1 MGRIKDYFIEQG
13 LTPTDFPV
21 AFVFHEVISIV
32 WAGAVWGA
40 CYGVQPAMTIC
51 KPLSKLPAAGKVSA
65 AFDKALMFSDTKLA
79 KMTWLTKAPVVKH
92 ANPRRLTVSLAESL
106 MFRAA
111 VKPISFGA
119 KLYFSYQ
126 FVLLTKKVGVSFKE
140 MQKRK
145 EEEQA
150 AGTRPVMV
158 RKNGR
163 WVRETPAALTLALP
177 PRWDGKI

>member
-1 MGRIKDYFIEQG
+1 MGRIKDYFLEQG
-13 LTPTDFPV
+13 LTPADFPV
-21 AFVFHEVISIV
+21 AFVFHEVISIG

-40 CYGVQPAMTIC
+40 CYGIEPSVTLC
-51 KPLSKLPAAGKVSA
+51 KPFAKLPVAGKVSG
-65 AFDKALMFSDTKLA
+65 AFQKALQFSDAKLE
-79 KMTWLTKAPVVKH
+79 KMTWLKKMPVVKN
-92 ANPRRLTVSLAESL
+92 AAPRRLTVSLAESL
-106 MFRAA
+106 MFRGA

-126 FVLLTKKVGVSFKE
+126 FVLWTKKVGARW
-140 MQKRK
+140 MDLQKRK

-150 AGTRPVMV
+150 NGTRPVMV

-177 PRWDGKI
+177 SPRDGRR